1 MNLLYLLAASA
12 PIADMTD
19 KTIDPHGAILTL
31 VSVSV
36 VFGALIMLCIAY
48 SLIGKI
54 YSRPESLKKNSNK
67 LPVREDAEPEICA
80 AISMALH
87 QYLNENAHDK
97 ESYKITIKRK

>member
-12 PIADMTD
+12 PIAEMTEKSTD
-19 KTIDPHGAILTL
+19 SHGVILTL
-31 VSVSV
+31 ISVSV
-36 VFGALIMLCIAY
+36 VFSALIVLSIAY
-48 SLIGKI
+48 TLIGKI
-54 YSRPESLKKNSNK
+54 YSTPKSLKKSSNK
-67 LPVREDAEPEICA
+67 LPVREDAEPEIYA